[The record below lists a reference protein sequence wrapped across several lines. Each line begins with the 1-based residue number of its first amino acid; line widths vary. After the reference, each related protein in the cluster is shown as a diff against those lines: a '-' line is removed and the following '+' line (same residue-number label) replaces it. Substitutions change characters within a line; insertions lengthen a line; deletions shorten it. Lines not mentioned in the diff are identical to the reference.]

1 MGREGIYLTSVR
13 VGVCYFQC
21 TVTWNDIAGC
31 VLSTETKTSGE
42 TSTDLWKNV
51 RTHSTVQVLSVST
64 AERKGKRTLVLC
76 DVFSVQSL
84 SATEWMD
91 LKAPCFLHTPP
102 NPLPQQ
108 NQWDNVVHYSGGQ
121 CKKKKLIP
129 GWTSQ
134 FHFMHGWLQAH
145 TVNHRCLPPPASSAL
160 PNLHIPPHSPA
171 QEDNRL
177 ASSPHG
183 DRPSAHANSLF

>member
-1 MGREGIYLTSVR
+1 M
-13 VGVCYFQC
+13 
-21 TVTWNDIAGC
+21 
-31 VLSTETKTSGE
+31 
-42 TSTDLWKNV
+42 
-51 RTHSTVQVLSVST
+51 LSVST

-121 CKKKKLIP
+121 CKKKNSYQAEHPSSISCMGGYKLTPSTIAVFLLQP
-129 GWTSQ
+129 PLPCPTST
-134 FHFMHGWLQAH
+134 FHHILQLKRTTDWHLHH
-145 TVNHRCLPPPASSAL
+145 TVTGPLPTQTPSSNFSVTNLLLPAS
-160 PNLHIPPHSPA
+160 HS
-171 QEDNRL
+171 E
-177 ASSPHG
+177 
-183 DRPSAHANSLF
+183 PSETAVSVLDSD